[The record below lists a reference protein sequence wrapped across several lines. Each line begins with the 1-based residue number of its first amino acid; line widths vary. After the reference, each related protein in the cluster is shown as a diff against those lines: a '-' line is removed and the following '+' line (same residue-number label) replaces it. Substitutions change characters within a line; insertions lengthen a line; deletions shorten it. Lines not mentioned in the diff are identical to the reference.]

1 MDPRAQGCFIGLTLR
16 HGSGHIARAI
26 MEGVACAL
34 KQVLGTIENLS
45 VPVGNLLAAGN
56 GMESPVW
63 RQIVADVLNRPLSL
77 AREGE
82 QAGRG
87 AAMIAGIGAG
97 MYRDYAEL
105 QGLIPDRKDITTLSA
120 GSTPC

>member
-1 MDPRAQGCFIGLTLR
+1 
-16 HGSGHIARAI
+16 
-26 MEGVACAL
+26 
-34 KQVLGTIENLS
+34 

-56 GMESPVW
+56 GMESPIW
-63 RQIVADVLNRPLSL
+63 RQIVADMLDRPLSL

-97 MYRDYAEL
+97 IYRDYAEL
-105 QGLIPDRKDITTLSA
+105 EELIPDRKDVTDPIPAHRRLYDTQYSSFSRLY
-120 GSTPC
+120 PLLKPVLHDLN